1 MAKAAGFPEMMTMA
15 TRFSTASV
23 RARPRVALIGTLA
36 GLLLASPAAADVIV
50 ISSSDPALK
59 SGAVLRDSA
68 TIEIGSGRR
77 ARVML
82 PSGRTQEL
90 SGPTRIKVSS
100 LGQGEKINESLWND
114 VKRLVARHKS
124 ADESVVGA
132 VRSVAPG
139 TVGKSARGGSTG
151 AAGAAPRFSWRH
163 VPIDKGGDV
172 CIEKGATVEL
182 QRAKSGAPVTVT
194 VVEMRGRKRATSEF
208 AAGSATA
215 PWPAELRSDVG
226 IYMVSVPQSELREI
240 RLRPIA
246 PLPHADETLRVLH
259 SQRCLVQ
266 VEAWLAGHLTASR

>member
-1 MAKAAGFPEMMTMA
+1 MMKLAMRFA
-15 TRFSTASV
+15 TACF
-23 RARPRVALIGTLA
+23 RATPRVALVGAVA
-36 GLLLASPAAADVIV
+36 GVFLVSPVRAEVIV
-50 ISSSDPALK
+50 ISSSSSALK
-59 SGAVLRDSA
+59 AGALLSDST
-68 TIEIGSGRR
+68 TIDLPQGAR

-139 TVGKSARGGSTG
+139 KDGKSARGGSTG

-172 CIEKGATVEL
+172 CIEKGATIEL

-226 IYMVSVPQSELREI
+226 IYMVSVPQGELREI